1 MLDNIILLT
10 DGYKCTH
17 YVQYPPKTETV
28 YSYYESREGAVFPET
43 TFFGLQYFLSRYL
56 EGPRI
61 TGQNICEAHRRL
73 GKYFNDHHHFNWGG
87 WDHIRI
93 AHKGYLP
100 IRIKAVPEGLSV
112 PTSNVLMTIENTDPK
127 CYWLTNY
134 IETILSEIWYPCTVA
149 TNSRQAKRHILQSLE
164 RSGTPDTIDF
174 KLHDFG
180 FRGVTCPEQA
190 GLGGLAHL
198 VNFQGTDT
206 LAALDLASTYY
217 DEDSAGHG
225 IPASEHSTI
234 TSWGQEHEVDAF
246 ENMIDKYPLG
256 AIISC
261 VSDSYN
267 IWEACGKLWGE
278 QLIDKVKNRYEKA
291 GGVLVIRLD
300 SGNPISVIR
309 KALDIL
315 GRKFGYNTNEKGF
328 KVLHPSVRLLQG
340 DGVDLPMIN
349 SIIFAM
355 EYEKW
360 SLDNIAFGSGGGLL
374 QKFNRDTQRFAIK
387 CSAAKIGGQWR
398 DVFKNPVTDSGKTS
412 KKGRLKLIL
421 EDGQYRTVAESEPG
435 EDILETVYENGVL
448 VKNQTLREI
457 RERANVSEECNV

>member
-1 MLDNIILLT
+1 MLNNIILLT

-43 TFFGLQYFLSRYL
+43 TFFGLQYFLKKYL
-56 EGPRI
+56 RGRLVGNNQLVEANRVLSNYFGNEHFFNYEGWSYI
-61 TGQNICEAHRRL
+61 IKEH
-73 GKYFNDHHHFNWGG
+73 D
-87 WDHIRI
+87 
-93 AHKGYLP
+93 GYLP
-100 IRIKAVPEGLSV
+100 IRIKAVPEGLSI

-149 TNSRQAKRHILQSLE
+149 TNSRQARKFILKSLE
-164 RSGTPDTIDF
+164 RSGTPADIDF

-206 LAALDLASTYY
+206 LAALDVASTYY
-217 DEDSAGHG
+217 DEDNAGHG

-234 TSWGQEHEVDAF
+234 TSWGQEHEIDAF
-246 ENMIDKYPLG
+246 ENMVDSYPLG
-256 AIISC
+256 ATISC

-267 IWEACGKLWGE
+267 IWEACGRLWGE
-278 QLIDKVKNRYEKA
+278 TLIAKVKNRYERT

-300 SGNPISVIR
+300 SGSPISVIR

-315 GRKFGYNTNEKGF
+315 GRKFGYTTNEKGF

-340 DGVDLPMIN
+340 DGIDLTMIN
-349 SIIFAM
+349 QIIFAL

-387 CSAAKIGGQWR
+387 CSAASVDGKWR
-398 DVFKNPVTDSGKTS
+398 DVFKNPVTDSGKVS

-421 EDGQYRTVAESEPG
+421 EDGQYRTVG
-435 EDILETVYENGVL
+435 EHEDGVDILETVYENGVL
-448 VKNQTLREI
+448 VKNQTLKEI